1 MFIFPVHLFNP
12 ASIKAGV
19 VENVISGGQALSGD
33 EDVIATDGGGRW
45 QITYSGITLRTVE
58 QERKWDAWASY
69 LGGGTRAV
77 LVPLLS
83 LRTAP
88 RPIAGNGLARP
99 SAIYADDPY
108 FPTEVR
114 FASPY
119 IAAETVGNAALRST
133 TLTINV
139 TQGAR
144 IQGGERCSVGG
155 RAHKIE
161 RVQSRPSEMHA
172 VCRVS
177 PPTRAAISGGSDVE
191 FGWPVVQCK
200 TAIGQDLIPD
210 MAFGRNGVVSITF
223 VEDFSDAV

>member
-45 QITYSGITLRTVE
+45 QITYSGINLRTAE
-58 QERKWDAWASY
+58 QERKWDAWASH
-69 LGGGTRAV
+69 LAGGARAIY
-77 LVPLLS
+77 VPLVS

-88 RPIAGNGLARP
+88 RPVAGVGLARP

-119 IAAETVGNAALRST
+119 IVAQTVGAAALRAT
-133 TLTINV
+133 TLTILV

-144 IQGGERCSVGG
+144 IQGGEKFSING

-161 RVQSRPSEMHA
+161 RVTARNGMQA
-172 VCRVS
+172 TCIIS
-177 PPTRAAISGGSDVE
+177 PPTRAAIGAGTAVE
-191 FGWPVVQCK
+191 FGWPYVQCK
-200 TAIGQDLIPD
+200 AAIGQDLIPD
-210 MAFGRNGVVSITF
+210 MSFGRNGAVSVTF
-223 VEDFSDAV
+223 VEDFSDGA